1 MRAFGWLYLGSIGL
15 LLAIVLW
22 KAIEE
27 IKVRLCGWRPEREV
41 RRQRIGG
48 QRLRSCPGA
57 EAGTFLRPGQG
68 KGHVNK
74 ED

>member
-41 RRQRIGG
+41 WRQRIGG
-48 QRLRSCPGA
+48 QRPRGCPEG
-57 EAGTFLRPGQG
+57 EAGASPRSEQS
-68 KGHVNK
+68 K
-74 ED
+74 ENF